1 MKRKYF
7 AMLFGLCYACS
18 ASAQTLENF
27 RLAELLDSIKVEM
40 EKAHIPGLMLTIV
53 SADSVLYD
61 DGLGLA
67 QLKENRKVDR
77 TQLFR
82 LGSISKSFASLCI
95 LKLESEGKLSLEEKL
110 KDIAPEIPFDN
121 KWEEKHP
128 VRIIHLLEH
137 SAGFDDMHFKAMIN
151 RTDKELPLP
160 DMIKQHGNS
169 LKTRWQPGTRMAYS
183 NPGYVILTYLIEKY
197 SGMSYH
203 AYVQQ
208 TIFDPIGMQ
217 HSDFE
222 SFPKDKNR
230 YAQGYRWQGDEYT
243 AVPFY
248 AVHAGMAGALNSCGA
263 DMAKFLQFM
272 INRGRVDT
280 NQVFPAEAFRKME
293 TPSST
298 IAARNGLW
306 TSYALANYPSHFDK
320 KIFFRGHNGGI
331 DGFSSTYC
339 YNRGRS
345 GIGFA
350 ISNNGEGSMRKIE
363 ELIIRYATEGISLVK
378 PAKKPITEGLIDTFS
393 GYYAMKSPRNELLYF
408 TEKISQGVKLYFS
421 GDTLFVKGFSG
432 SPEAYLHTGDHLF
445 RKLKGNAPQLLLT
458 YDEGRQPV
466 FVANA
471 YFEKST
477 ALNVIGIRYWF
488 FIAVGITQLMSLF
501 GLVWLILSWFK
512 KVSRGGVHAV
522 FSMWLAAIALLVAFI
537 VLVFLVQDLPAMGT
551 LNGRTMAL
559 FVGTLVFGIGSLIG
573 LVLTLRDF
581 RRIRSKIFLSYLLLT
596 AVSMVS
602 LAIFF
607 YQHGW
612 IGLQLWRY

>member
-1 MKRKYF
+1 MKRNCLV
-7 AMLFGLCYACS
+7 MLFALCYACS
-18 ASAQTLENF
+18 VSAQSLEHF

-40 EKAHIPGLMLTIV
+40 DKAHIPGLMLTIV
-53 SADSVLYD
+53 TADSILYNG
-61 DGLGLA
+61 GLGMA
-67 QLKENRKVDR
+67 HLKENRKVDR

-82 LGSISKSFASLCI
+82 LGSVSKSFASLCI
-95 LKLESEGKLSLEEKL
+95 LKLESEGKLSLEDKL
-110 KDIAPEIPFDN
+110 KDIAPEIPFEN
-121 KWEEKHP
+121 KWEEQHP
-128 VRIIHLLEH
+128 VRVIHLLEH

-151 RTDKELPLP
+151 RTDKELALL
-160 DMIKQHGNS
+160 DMVKQHGNS

-183 NPGYVILTYLIEKY
+183 NPGYVILTYLIEQY

-222 SFPKDKNR
+222 SFPKDKSR
-230 YAQGYRWQGDEYT
+230 YAQGYRRKGNAYE

-280 NQVFPAEAFRKME
+280 SQVFPAEAFRKME
-293 TPSST
+293 TPSAT

-350 ISNNGEGSMRKIE
+350 LSNNGEGNMRKIE
-363 ELIIRYATEGISLVK
+363 ELIIRYTTEDISLVK
-378 PAKKPITEGLIDTFS
+378 PAKKPITQGLIDTFS
-393 GYYAMKSPRNELLYF
+393 GYYALKSPRNELLYF

-421 GDTLFVKGFSG
+421 SDTLFVKGMSG
-432 SPEAYLHTGDHLF
+432 SPEAYLHIGDHLF

-458 YDEGRQPV
+458 YDEARRPV
-466 FVANA
+466 FVASA

-488 FIAVGITQLMSLF
+488 FIAVGITQFMSLF
-501 GLVWLILSWFK
+501 GLVWLIPSWFK
-512 KVSRGGVHAV
+512 KVPRSGVAAV
-522 FSMWLAAIALLVAFI
+522 SAMWLAAVALLVSFI
-537 VLVFLVQDLPAMGT
+537 VLVLLVQDLPAMG
-551 LNGRTMAL
+551 LQNGRTIAL
-559 FVGTLVFGIGSLIG
+559 FIGTLLFGIGSLLG
-573 LVLTLRDF
+573 LLLTLRDF
-581 RRIRSKIFLSYLLLT
+581 RRIKNKVLLSYLLLT
-596 AVSMVS
+596 AVAMVS

-612 IGLQLWRY
+612 IGLQLWHY